1 VDFVPPSPGGIEL
14 GAGTEQAGSGPEG
27 DPEVTDVTAVERMV
41 SAGDVVL
48 VGRSASVQFSGRS
61 GFAFRVVAVDA
72 RLTYAGWV
80 WLDGYQLDGRGRAVA
95 RRRIFVC
102 HAGLRRTRI
111 T

>member
-1 VDFVPPSPGGIEL
+1 VDFVPPSAGGIEL
-14 GAGTEQAGSGPEG
+14 GAGTEQAGPGPEG

-48 VGRSASVQFSGRS
+48 VGRSASVQFAGRS

-102 HAGLRRTRI
+102 HAGLRHTRI
-111 T
+111 A

>member
-1 VDFVPPSPGGIEL
+1 M
-14 GAGTEQAGSGPEG
+14 A
-27 DPEVTDVTAVERMV
+27 AVEQSV

-48 VGRSASVQFSGRS
+48 VGRAASVQFAGRL

-95 RRRIFVC
+95 RRRIFVRQ
-102 HAGLRRTRI
+102 AGLGRTRS
-111 T
+111 

>member
-1 VDFVPPSPGGIEL
+1 M
-14 GAGTEQAGSGPEG
+14 
-27 DPEVTDVTAVERMV
+27 TAVEQSV

-48 VGRSASVQFSGRS
+48 VGRAASVQFAGRL

-95 RRRIFVC
+95 RRRIFVRQ
-102 HAGLRRTRI
+102 AGLGRSRS
-111 T
+111 